1 MANKDHS
8 LDTPIITAALQ
19 EFLNKGFEKASLR
32 TIAANANVTVG
43 AIYTRYK
50 TKDILFCSLV
60 QPLIEKI
67 SKTFTALKEDY
78 SSDDPIADPQQFIE
92 TMQTESN
99 MILHLLFDDYQQA
112 LLLLCKSTGSS
123 MEHFFDIIVE
133 KKIEESVKFFENAG
147 IESMD
152 IDVLKLLINSQFH
165 TYYQIIE
172 NGYDLE
178 TARKIL
184 NAAIIY
190 HTGGWV
196 TLFKQTF

>member
-1 MANKDHS
+1 MANKGHS

-60 QPLIEKI
+60 QPLLQKIEE
-67 SKTFTALKEDY
+67 TFSSLKAEY
-78 SSDDPIADPQQFIE
+78 AADDPVGNPQEFIAS
-92 TMQTESN
+92 MQNESN

-112 LLLLCKSTGSS
+112 LLLLCRSTGSS
-123 MEHFFDIIVE
+123 LEHFFDIIVE
-133 KKIEESVKFFENAG
+133 RKIEESIKFFENAG

-152 IDVLKLLINSQFH
+152 VDVLKLLISSQFH

-184 NAAIIY
+184 NAVMIY

-196 TLFKQTF
+196 TLFDHTF

>member
-1 MANKDHS
+1 MANKDHT

-19 EFLNKGFEKASLR
+19 EFLTKGYEKASLR
-32 TIAANANVTVG
+32 SIAANANVTVG

-67 SKTFTALKEDY
+67 SSTFTTLKAEY
-78 SSDDPIADPQQFIE
+78 FSDDPVNDPKEFIA
-92 TMQTESN
+92 TMQNESN
-99 MILHLLFDDYQQA
+99 MILHLLFDDYDQA
-112 LLLLCKSTGSS
+112 TLLLCRSTGSS
-123 MEHFFDIIVE
+123 MEHFFDLIVE
-133 KKIEESVKFFENAG
+133 KKIEESIKFFENAG

-184 NAAIIY
+184 NAVMIY